1 MLDDTT
7 NFESALLAG
16 RSGTRAVVY
25 GTDGVTGHVWN
36 AVVQNGTV
44 NYIDGQI
51 GAGGAAIFQY
61 FSHFQFGVLP

>member
-1 MLDDTT
+1 M
-7 NFESALLAG
+7 
-16 RSGTRAVVY
+16 Y

-36 AVVQNGTV
+36 TVVQNGTV